1 MSIISAQSAPRLF
14 TAPPLG
20 RRILAGFSYL
30 QRIGKGA
37 QTRLWFP
44 EKWGGEPVEWAAVRQ
59 IELFQEAGNL
69 AIDDLEISEIKRSF
83 MAWHKMR
90 AGGYRVVVLTL
101 GRYEDAQEA
110 DDLYILDKKI
120 QDEVTRL
127 IHFLYL
133 AEQSEMASTAQAC
146 LLKNDLWTLDNSLP
160 HVATALGGKR
170 LFKPQKQTRAEN
182 AFFDI
187 LARLPSRHIIHDVAA
202 GLALPDASKEK
213 NWVYLARGE
222 HKPAAFFAAL
232 GDTMGIMINQ
242 HMRGHGDRMNGRGD
256 RWLAQA
262 ARNLP
267 KAA

>member
-1 MSIISAQSAPRLF
+1 MAVLSAPSAPRLF
-14 TAPPLG
+14 TAPPSG

-44 EKWGGEPVEWAAVRQ
+44 EKWGGEPIEWAAVRQ
-59 IELFQEAGNL
+59 FELFQEAGNL
-69 AIDDLEISEIKRSF
+69 AIDDLEVSEIKRSF
-83 MAWHKMR
+83 MAWSKMR

-120 QDEVTRL
+120 QDEITRL

-133 AEQSEMASTAQAC
+133 AEQSEDATAAQTA
-146 LLKNDLWTLDNSLP
+146 LLGKNLWTIEDSLP
-160 HVATALGGKR
+160 HVAMALGEKR
-170 LFKPQKQTRAEN
+170 LFKPQKQTREEK
-182 AFFDI
+182 AFFEI
-187 LARLPSRHIIHDVAA
+187 LAKLPSRHIIHDIAA

-213 NWVYLARGE
+213 NWVYLAKGE

-232 GDTMGIMINQ
+232 GETMGTMI
-242 HMRGHGDRMNGRGD
+242 HHSPRGHGDR
-256 RWLAQA
+256 AQPRHSLWQQQMANA
-262 ARNLP
+262 A
-267 KAA
+267 